1 MSFGDEHPRRPGDR
15 EPRTYTNDHRT
26 LMIEEDEHASSG
38 TVAVA
43 GPSPRRGPPLMTE
56 QPHFRLSDTITHASD
71 NESDI
76 MSLNQPPQDQP
87 AEDPMIPQSSPEI
100 ASSELD
106 EEEARDEQLEDMVE
120 AVPETQLLPLFDPDA
135 SQPDES
141 LPIGERAKSFRDK
154 LKKGFHFLAEFQW
167 DLDHDNVP
175 AMRRFDKIEWMR
187 WTVPVLAATPTPIL
201 TEIMGGN
208 LAKAKIHDQ
217 NVAKILK
224 TSEERL
230 RLKTGQNAPA
240 IYHLLLVDD
249 EGNSPTANELSK
261 VVDTIERYEMLAHST
276 LADEIDSVMGQQ
288 YDMAKSTDG
297 YRKYIPGS
305 QQLEEVRI
313 FCNALSKRIG
323 EISKEDRDLPLHAPL
338 RYFGYGDVKH
348 RGCNLLE
355 IELI

>member
-1 MSFGDEHPRRPGDR
+1 MLGGLVICFASFAYSPCSDGGPCTLADTLAHSERCHHSFHTNLSPPISHTMSFEDERPRQPGDR

-26 LMIEEDEHASSG
+26 LMVEEDEHASSG

-43 GPSPRRGPPLMTE
+43 GPSTRRGPPLMTE
-56 QPHFRLSDTITHASD
+56 QPHFRLSDTMTHASD

-87 AEDPMIPQSSPEI
+87 AEDPMIPQSSPKI

-106 EEEARDEQLEDMVE
+106 EEEARDEQLEYMIE

-167 DLDHDNVP
+167 ELNHDNVP
-175 AMRRFDKIEWMR
+175 AMRRFDKIEWIR

-201 TEIMGGN
+201 TEIIGGN

-261 VVDTIERYEMLAHST
+261 VVDTIERYEKLAHST
-276 LADEIDSVMGQQ
+276 LADEIDCQGSAVRHGQ
-288 YDMAKSTDG
+288 
-297 YRKYIPGS
+297 
-305 QQLEEVRI
+305 V
-313 FCNALSKRIG
+313 N
-323 EISKEDRDLPLHAPL
+323 
-338 RYFGYGDVKH
+338 
-348 RGCNLLE
+348 
-355 IELI
+355 

>member
-1 MSFGDEHPRRPGDR
+1 MSFEDERPRRPGDR

-26 LMIEEDEHASSG
+26 LMVEEDEHASSG

-43 GPSPRRGPPLMTE
+43 GPSARRGPPLMTE
-56 QPHFRLSDTITHASD
+56 QPHFRLSDTMTHASD

-106 EEEARDEQLEDMVE
+106 EEEARDEQLEYMIE

-167 DLDHDNVP
+167 ELDHDNVP
-175 AMRRFDKIEWMR
+175 AMRRFDKIEWIR

-201 TEIMGGN
+201 TEIIGGN

-261 VVDTIERYEMLAHST
+261 VVDTIERYEKLAHST
-276 LADEIDSVMGQQ
+276 LADEIDCQGSAVRHGQ
-288 YDMAKSTDG
+288 
-297 YRKYIPGS
+297 
-305 QQLEEVRI
+305 V
-313 FCNALSKRIG
+313 N
-323 EISKEDRDLPLHAPL
+323 
-338 RYFGYGDVKH
+338 
-348 RGCNLLE
+348 
-355 IELI
+355 